1 MQSMNKAVVLLV
13 LTALIAGCQ
22 ATPPS
27 PQDDFQTG
35 LHCRLLLLKKPITA
49 EQVEDIRESSENGNL
64 LCKVVLGFL
73 YETGQ
78 GVPQDVHKAK
88 TLYQSAAVGSAAG
101 YEQLARMAEEG
112 SGQAPNLVEARQF
125 YQLAVT
131 RPGNLDSEAKL
142 AQFMEDGRG
151 GPQDLKGAL
160 AHYLNAAKYVD
171 DAPWQG
177 VQRLR
182 DKGLVL
188 SVEQVKHYNRI
199 WVDSLDR
206 SLKSTAV
213 DVQHALA
220 KQFKSGAAGKLV
232 TLRLVGS
239 PGSVVP
245 QISVLESSGD
255 RSIDQAVLKAMSD
268 YRFLDEPIL
277 PAGQKIWQV
286 NFIVETECYDR
297 LPRTQP
303 SCSQ

>member
-1 MQSMNKAVVLLV
+1 MQYMNKAVVLLV

-27 PQDDFQTG
+27 PQEDFQTG
-35 LHCRLLLLKKPITA
+35 LRCRLLMDKENTTP
-49 EQVEDIRESSENGNL
+49 EQVENIRESSENGNL
-64 LCKVVLGFL
+64 LCKLVLGLL
-73 YETGQ
+73 YERGY
-78 GVPQDVHKAK
+78 GVPQDIHKAK
-88 TLYQSAAVGSAAG
+88 TLYHSVAVGKAAG

-112 SGQAPNLVEARQF
+112 IGQAPNLVEARQF

-131 RPGNLDSEAKL
+131 APGNLDTEAKL
-142 AQFMEDGRG
+142 AQFMEDGIG
-151 GPQDLKGAL
+151 GPQDFQGAL

-182 DKGLVL
+182 GKGLVL
-188 SVEQVKHYNRI
+188 SAEQVKHYNEI
-199 WVDSLDR
+199 WIDSLDR
-206 SLKSTAV
+206 SLQSTAV
-213 DVQHALA
+213 DVQQALA

-232 TLRLVGS
+232 TLRLVGN

-277 PAGQKIWQV
+277 PAGQKTWQV
-286 NFIVETECYDR
+286 NFIVETECYER
-297 LPRTQP
+297 LPG

>member
-1 MQSMNKAVVLLV
+1 MNKAVFLLV

-22 ATPPS
+22 ATPPT

-35 LHCRLLLLKKPITA
+35 LRCRLLLAKKPITA

-64 LCKVVLGFL
+64 LCKLVLGFL

-88 TLYQSAAVGSAAG
+88 TFYQSVAVGKAAG

-112 SGQAPNLVEARQF
+112 IGQAPNLVEARQF

-160 AHYLNAAKYVD
+160 AHYLSAARYVD

-188 SVEQVKHYNRI
+188 SAEQVKHYNGI
-199 WVDSLDR
+199 WVDSLDK
-206 SLKSTAV
+206 SLTRKAL
-213 DVQHALA
+213 DVEQALA
-220 KQFKSGAAGKLV
+220 KQIKSGAAGKPV
-232 TLRLVGS
+232 TLQLIGN

-255 RSIDQAVLKAMSD
+255 SAIDQAVLKAMSD
-268 YRFLDEPIL
+268 YRFFDEPIL
-277 PAGQKIWQV
+277 PVGQKTWQATV
-286 NFIVETECYDR
+286 SVDAG
-297 LPRTQP
+297 LK
-303 SCSQ
+303 